1 MSRMAAIQS
10 RHPMTPIRQNRAA
23 PLRALAVMV
32 MIGIAAHAG
41 LPYLPIAGPPA
52 MRVEPKK
59 IAAPVVAE
67 APAAKAPT
75 NLPPVLQTLAT
86 ATNAPAEETNAPVEM
101 LAMPDSATDHTFVSP
116 GFTAAGQGMAGITPQ
131 MLANYFRPVTIGTNN
146 GVIGGML
153 PIGFVPPFTP
163 TETHADSRAEY
174 IVK

>member
-1 MSRMAAIQS
+1 MLLMATIQS
-10 RHPMTPIRQNRAA
+10 RHPMTPIRQSSAA
-23 PLRALAVMV
+23 SLRALAGMV

-52 MRVEPKK
+52 MRMEPKK
-59 IAAPVVAE
+59 IVTAAVVETPVV
-67 APAAKAPT
+67 KAPT
-75 NLPPVLQTLAT
+75 NVPPVLKTLEIP
-86 ATNAPAEETNAPVEM
+86 TNAPAEETNGPVEI
-101 LAMPDSATDHTFVSP
+101 LGMPDGATDHTFVSP
-116 GFTAAGQGMAGITPQ
+116 GFTATGQGMSGITPQ
-131 MLANYFRPVTIGTNN
+131 ILATYFRPVTIGTNT